1 MPILKA
7 RSFGSVNRSAM
18 CVLVMPDLNA
28 SSRSAAVPR
37 SIIFGGQGWSS
48 STRKQKTGV
57 SVVTACRYSVSVI
70 DRSVPGASEP

>member
-1 MPILKA
+1 MKA

-18 CVLVMPDLNA
+18 CVFAMLVVNA
-28 SSRSAAVPR
+28 ASFSAAFPR

-48 STRKQKTGV
+48 STRKQKIGV
-57 SVVTACRYSVSVI
+57 SVFSACRYSVSVI